1 MFWKLLVV
9 GFMTDTR
16 IIRDLSRL
24 KLSTLIESAE
34 GDKNFLNRL
43 VKPHDPETFTLKEIL
58 EKRSLFKSQYSEK
71 SGWDERPSNDSDSE
85 MVLNITEFFHKMEL
99 LNKLES
105 DSVSILD
112 KMAAI
117 EKYEKDIG
125 KMSYTPDLKKGGLMK
140 DW

>member
-16 IIRDLSRL
+16 IIRDLCRL
-24 KLSTLIESAE
+24 KLSTLIEPAE

-43 VKPHDPETFTLKEIL
+43 VRPHDPETFTLKEIL
-58 EKRSLFKSQYSEK
+58 EKRAIFQHQYSEK
-71 SGWDERPSNDSDSE
+71 SGYDERPSNNSDNE
-85 MVLNITEFFHKMEL
+85 MVLNITEFFHKMKL

-105 DSVSILD
+105 DDVSILD

-117 EKYEKDIG
+117 EKYERDVDKI
-125 KMSYTPDLKKGGLMK
+125 SYTPDLKRGGLMK